1 MLRVATEA
9 GQGRE
14 AAAWTERFSRAG
26 WIALIAGA
34 YFGAAKF
41 SLLLAIPPGYAT
53 AVWPPSGIAVAALLL
68 LGHRVWPGIWAGAAL
83 ANLTVASSPTIA
95 LVIATGNTLEGV
107 ACAMLVREWVGVP
120 RRFERGRDVVLFVAI
135 AAASCT
141 IAATVGATALAAEH
155 AVPWPQF
162 LSHWWTWWQGDM
174 TGIVIVAPLILNW
187 GLRRAAPWP
196 LKKRVEALCFGA
208 LLLVVTQL
216 AFLHGDAA
224 GSPGSSYSLT
234 FAILPFMIWAA
245 MRFSQRV
252 VTTAIAATCCF
263 AIYYTVDDLRSFPHS
278 SLNESLLML
287 LAFISTM
294 VVTGLVLSAVMEER
308 ARVLARLAQAHDALR
323 EQAMTD
329 PLTGLYNRRYLVEFL
344 QREWIRARRR
354 EGSLGVIMIDL
365 DHFKRINDS
374 FGHPVGDY
382 VLTAISALLR
392 MHIRSSDIVC
402 RYGGEEFALVLPD
415 ASLESVKRRAGEM
428 QAAIARLD
436 LRHGEAPLGR
446 ITASLGV
453 AMFPDHAD
461 SPDSVLQAA
470 DGALYAAKS
479 AGRDCTVV
487 STARPVSPKAPGGA
501 PPA

>member
-1 MLRVATEA
+1 MVTEA
-9 GQGRE
+9 GQPRG
-14 AAAWTERFSRAG
+14 AVTWTERFSRAG
-26 WIALIAGA
+26 WIALIAGT

-68 LGHRVWPGIWAGAAL
+68 LGPRVWPGIWAGAAL
-83 ANLTVASSPTIA
+83 ANITVASSPTIA
-95 LVIATGNTLEGV
+95 LVIGTGNTLEAV

-141 IAATVGATALAAEH
+141 IAATVGATALAAGSV
-155 AVPWPQF
+155 VPWPQF
-162 LSHWWTWWQGDM
+162 LPHWWTWWQGDM

-187 GLRRAAPWP
+187 GLRRAASWSV
-196 LKKRVEALCFGA
+196 KKRVEALCFAA
-208 LLLVVTQL
+208 LLLAVMQL
-216 AFLHGDAA
+216 AFQHGNAA
-224 GSPGSSYSLT
+224 GSPGSSFSLT

-245 MRFSQRV
+245 LRFSQRV
-252 VTTAIAATCCF
+252 VTTAIAAACGF
-263 AIYYTVDDLRSFPHS
+263 AIYYTVDDLRSFPQS

-287 LAFISTM
+287 LAFISTV

-308 ARVLARLAQAHDALR
+308 TRAMDRLAQALDALR

-354 EGSLGVIMIDL
+354 ESSLGVIMVDL

-374 FGHPVGDY
+374 FGHSVGDY

-415 ASLESVKRRAGEM
+415 ASLDSVKRRAEEI
-428 QAAIARLD
+428 QAAIGRLE
-436 LRHGEAPLGR
+436 LRHGDAALGP

-453 AMFPDHAD
+453 ALFPDHAD
-461 SPDSVLQAA
+461 SPDGILQAA

-487 STARPVSPKAPGGA
+487 STARSVSPNAPGGA
-501 PPA
+501 LPA